1 MTRPGQGKQVYKKL
15 GRDTVER
22 YLSAR
27 EKECIREQKP
37 EAALWCA
44 TVRRAWS
51 DAFYPISPTSSA
63 GSKGARGIIKRDALL
78 FLTGGNDNG
87 RDRQFCCDHCD
98 ISEEWIRKEALK
110 AIENGPPQPAPAHI
124 YCDLDDDRSMRT
136 TNTNWC
142 RIRQMEKKAKKSGNE
157 CMSEIREGM

>member
-1 MTRPGQGKQVYKKL
+1 MTRPGLGKQVYKKL

-44 TVRRAWS
+44 TMRRAWS

-63 GSKGARGIIKRDALL
+63 GSKGARGIIKRDAIL
-78 FLTGGNDNG
+78 FLTGERDNE
-87 RDRQFCCDHCD
+87 RDRETVCTSCD
-98 ISEEWIRKEALK
+98 ISPEWIKEQALK
-110 AIENGPPQPAPAHI
+110 AMKHGPPQPAPPNV
-124 YCDLDDDRSMRT
+124 YTGDLDDCSMRT
-136 TNTNWC
+136 TNTRWC
-142 RIRQMEKKAKKSGNE
+142 KIRQLEKAAEAKKTFDIPSGV
-157 CMSEIREGM
+157 